1 MATTAILKLL
11 RSSSITPMATT
22 AILNPSTSESPSA
35 PPEQREQV
43 EDENGNSGV
52 AIGVPTGIA
61 VVTLAAIVVA
71 VFIYKR
77 KQSREEKES
86 TPSTTAPSVDGQEP
100 ETQRRHAELG
110 GYVNINNARRDTNV
124 STWNVSEVDYVNTG
138 HVDGDYDYVHPDKYI
153 HRDEAG
159 GDGPTNTTCAS
170 EGHPGRGDVVDTGD
184 GYVNTGGDGHVKT
197 RDNSY
202 VNTRGESYVNTRGES
217 DVNTDVTDI
226 AYVDMSGTDTHDATS
241 SIIYENVG
249 VSQFHELSNPVEPFH
264 QNDTQPHYELMTP
277 PTSPYQNVGPNEP
290 SVNDCDVLPRNE
302 EYEVFNFL

>member
-1 MATTAILKLL
+1 MCHIC
-11 RSSSITPMATT
+11 
-22 AILNPSTSESPSA
+22 
-35 PPEQREQV
+35 
-43 EDENGNSGV
+43 
-52 AIGVPTGIA
+52 
-61 VVTLAAIVVA
+61 
-71 VFIYKR
+71 R
-77 KQSREEKES
+77 KQSPDEKDP
-86 TPSTTAPSVDGQEP
+86 TPSTIAPSVEP
-100 ETQRRHAELG
+100 ETQQRRAKHH
-110 GYVNINNARRDTNV
+110 GYVNTNNARRDTNM

-170 EGHPGRGDVVDTGD
+170 DGHPGRGDVVDTGN

-202 VNTRGESYVNTRGES
+202 VNTRGESDVNTRGESDVNTRGESDVNTRGES

-241 SIIYENVG
+241 YIIYENVR
-249 VSQFHELSNPVEPFH
+249 VLQCHELSNPVESFH

-277 PTSPYQNVGPNEP
+277 PTSAYQTIGPTEP
-290 SVNDCDVLPRNE
+290 SVDDCDVLPRNE
-302 EYEVFNFL
+302 EYEVFNFV

>member
-1 MATTAILKLL
+1 
-11 RSSSITPMATT
+11 
-22 AILNPSTSESPSA
+22 
-35 PPEQREQV
+35 
-43 EDENGNSGV
+43 
-52 AIGVPTGIA
+52 
-61 VVTLAAIVVA
+61 
-71 VFIYKR
+71 
-77 KQSREEKES
+77 KQSPEEKES

-100 ETQRRHAELG
+100 ETQRRHAEHA

-202 VNTRGESYVNTRGES
+202 VNTRGESDVNTRGESDVNTRGESDVNTRGESYVNTRGESYVNTRGES

-241 SIIYENVG
+241 SIIYENVC
-249 VSQFHELSNPVEPFH
+249 VSQFHELSNPVESFH

-290 SVNDCDVLPRNE
+290 SVDDNDVLPRNE
-302 EYEVFNFL
+302 EYEVFNFV

>member
-1 MATTAILKLL
+1 M
-11 RSSSITPMATT
+11 
-22 AILNPSTSESPSA
+22 
-35 PPEQREQV
+35 
-43 EDENGNSGV
+43 
-52 AIGVPTGIA
+52 
-61 VVTLAAIVVA
+61 
-71 VFIYKR
+71 
-77 KQSREEKES
+77 
-86 TPSTTAPSVDGQEP
+86 
-100 ETQRRHAELG
+100 
-110 GYVNINNARRDTNV
+110 
-124 STWNVSEVDYVNTG
+124 NTG

-202 VNTRGESYVNTRGES
+202 VNTRGESDVNTRGESDVNTRGESDMNTRGESDVNTRGESDVNTRGESYVNTRGESYVNTRGESDVNTVGES

-241 SIIYENVG
+241 SIIYENVCF
-249 VSQFHELSNPVEPFH
+249 SQCHELSNPVESFL

-277 PTSPYQNVGPNEP
+277 PTSPYQNVGPTEP
-290 SVNDCDVLPRNE
+290 SVDDNDVLPINE
-302 EYEVFNFL
+302 EYEVFNFV